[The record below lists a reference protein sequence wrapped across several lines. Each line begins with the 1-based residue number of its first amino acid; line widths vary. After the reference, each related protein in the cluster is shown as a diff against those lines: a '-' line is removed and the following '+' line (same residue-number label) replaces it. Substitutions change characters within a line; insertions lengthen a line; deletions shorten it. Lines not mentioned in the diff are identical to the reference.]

1 MSELL
6 RIEFL
11 IQKNYIKS
19 LVISIIVI
27 LCSFTLSNSINNIQF
42 MSIFF
47 TFYFIIVSIQI
58 EKRNKFNIY
67 LNSLPIKKE
76 KYVLSKYLSSI
87 IYIILTNILFL
98 IISLFFNFIFN
109 RTMSTCFSNI
119 ITTLSI
125 QFLYASIILPVF
137 INLNYKYIKFF
148 NVAFSV
154 ITVIFL
160 MEMQIKT
167 TLFINNFKF
176 LIFSIIVFLIS
187 LMLSIFIFKRRDV

>member
-42 MSIFF
+42 MAIFF
-47 TFYFIIVSIQI
+47 TFYFIIVSIEI

-76 KYVLSKYLSSI
+76 EYILSKYLSSI

-98 IISLFFNFIFN
+98 IISLFLNFIFN
-109 RTMSTCFSNI
+109 RTMFTCFSNI

-137 INLNYKYIKFF
+137 ININYKYTKFF

-160 MEMQIKT
+160 MEMQVKT
-167 TLFINNFKF
+167 ILFINNFKF

-187 LMLSIFIFKRRDV
+187 SIISIFIFKRRDV